1 MMRALWS
8 AASGM
13 KAQQTH
19 MDIVAHNIANVNTH
33 GGKKVRAEF
42 QDLVYQTLREAGA
55 QNGADSQYPTA
66 LQIGLGTRVAATQ
79 RVFTQGPLQTTD
91 NPTDIG
97 IQGEGFFRVT
107 MPDGT
112 TAYTRDGTWKLD
124 GDRRMVTTDGYLL
137 ADGITIGQN
146 APSDS
151 ITISGDGR
159 VSYREAGQTQ
169 QQEAGQITLARFVNP
184 AGLTSIGKNLFVVSD
199 ASGEAIESNP
209 GVDGAG
215 TITAILCL
223 WSGLFA
229 FLWSDVPRAAAYG
242 GTQGDYFPTVLSS
255 AQLSA
260 LAEQKI
266 EEKLSAM
273 GETRRHELRLQRAAS
288 TLRLPA
294 GEVTAIVEFPRGIPY
309 SREFPAVFA
318 VYIDGVL
325 NRRATSYYKVMV
337 YDRVLVAMTDIRAEG
352 AISAANARLEERAVD
367 TPPEL
372 TLTDFTRLEGRV
384 AGRYIRKD
392 ATITWHSSPAVSATR
407 FACETCARARS
418 CAAR

>member
-13 KAQQTH
+13 KAQQVH
-19 MDIVAHNIANVNTH
+19 MDVVAHNIANVNTY

-66 LQIGLGTRVAATQ
+66 LQIGLG
-79 RVFTQGPLQTTD
+79 

-107 MPDGT
+107 MPDGS

-124 GDRRMVTTDGYLL
+124 SDRRMVTTDGYLL

-215 TITAILCL
+215 TLAQ
-223 WSGLFA
+223 
-229 FLWSDVPRAAAYG
+229 
-242 GTQGDYFPTVLSS
+242 GTLEMSNVQIV
-255 AQLSA
+255 
-260 LAEQKI
+260 
-266 EEKLSAM
+266 EEMVEMIVS
-273 GETRRHELRLQRAAS
+273 QRAYES
-288 TLRLPA
+288 NSK
-294 GEVTAIVEFPRGIPY
+294 AIT
-309 SREFPAVFA
+309 
-318 VYIDGVL
+318 
-325 NRRATSYYKVMV
+325 TSDSM
-337 YDRVLVAMTDIRAEG
+337 LEI
-352 AISAANARLEERAVD
+352 ANSLKR
-367 TPPEL
+367 
-372 TLTDFTRLEGRV
+372 
-384 AGRYIRKD
+384 
-392 ATITWHSSPAVSATR
+392 
-407 FACETCARARS
+407 
-418 CAAR
+418 